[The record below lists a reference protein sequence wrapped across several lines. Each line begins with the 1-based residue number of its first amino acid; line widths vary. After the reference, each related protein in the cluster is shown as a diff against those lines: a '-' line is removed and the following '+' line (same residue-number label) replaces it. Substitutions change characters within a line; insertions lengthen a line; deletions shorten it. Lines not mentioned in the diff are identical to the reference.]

1 MKNDSRRWYRKWNL
15 DMTAEE
21 VRKIVKDTPPEE
33 QRTSRLRGPYTP
45 EDSDAL
51 VGRTLEFSGEDRDL
65 KWQILE
71 KNLLRFTEDGRSYEP
86 VFCQVLTN
94 NGTTFLVHHLIPEA
108 DPLRAV
114 DLVLDM
120 ATGNATVILAR
131 LGTQHSARD
140 VARDFLF
147 GRIKGEFPEEGP
159 LHCFT
164 NDLVGRAI
172 VWTYHDG
179 EYEVRHI
186 YTTNYFYTYT
196 MQTPDGCWVASNPAD
211 YIKINDH
218 TYIFSF
224 VEERQPGVQDLFL
237 MDLDKMHDVGSSF
250 GINGK
255 DRLVSAC
262 IGAVGQERPLYQV
275 FE

>member
-1 MKNDSRRWYRKWNL
+1 M
-15 DMTAEE
+15 
-21 VRKIVKDTPPEE
+21 
-33 QRTSRLRGPYTP
+33 
-45 EDSDAL
+45 
-51 VGRTLEFSGEDRDL
+51 
-65 KWQILE
+65 
-71 KNLLRFTEDGRSYEP
+71 
-86 VFCQVLTN
+86 
-94 NGTTFLVHHLIPEA
+94 HHLIPEA

-140 VARDFLF
+140 VGRDFLF

-164 NDLVGRAI
+164 SDLVGRAI

>member
-1 MKNDSRRWYRKWNL
+1 MNNDSRRWYRKWNL
-15 DMTAEE
+15 DMTAED

-94 NGTTFLVHHLIPEA
+94 NGTTFLVHHLISEA

-211 YIKINDH
+211 YVKINDH

>member
-1 MKNDSRRWYRKWNL
+1 MNNDSRRWYRKWNL

-51 VGRTLEFSGEDRDL
+51 AGRTLEFSGEDRDL

-131 LGTQHSARD
+131 LGTRHSARD
-140 VARDFLF
+140 VGRDFLF

-164 NDLVGRAI
+164 SDLVGRAI

-211 YIKINDH
+211 YVKINDH

>member
-1 MKNDSRRWYRKWNL
+1 MNNDSRRWYRKWNL

-51 VGRTLEFSGEDRDL
+51 AGRTLEFSGEDRDL

-131 LGTQHSARD
+131 LGTRHSARD
-140 VARDFLF
+140 VGRDFLF

-164 NDLVGRAI
+164 SDLVGRAI

>member
-1 MKNDSRRWYRKWNL
+1 MNNDSRRWYRKWNL

-51 VGRTLEFSGEDRDL
+51 IGRTLEFSGEDRDL

-131 LGTQHSARD
+131 LGTRHSARD
-140 VARDFLF
+140 VGRDFLF

-164 NDLVGRAI
+164 SDLVGRAI